1 MIHDKTKN
9 EDDILFCTMCIN
21 ASKYFASRATKH
33 VTKDANTLTCMKRN
47 LKTMKIKS
55 IGGHS
60 HLVEGKGDAFVS
72 YDGKMKQ
79 IHDVFFVPRAT
90 KKLLSIRAII
100 DKGCFVIFGMF
111 RCWVS
116 SQSIPPRHW

>member
-1 MIHDKTKN
+1 M
-9 EDDILFCTMCIN
+9 
-21 ASKYFASRATKH
+21 R
-33 VTKDANTLTCMKRN
+33 
-47 LKTMKIKS
+47 IKS
-55 IGGHS
+55 ARGHS

-79 IHDVFFVPRAT
+79 IHDVLFVPRAT

-100 DKGCFVIFGMF
+100 DKGFFVIFGMF

-116 SQSIPPRHW
+116 NQSIPPKHW